1 MTARRYAASNEFS
14 FIWCPPHPNARA
26 TSASLS
32 IYYAAATQT
41 VALTQRAMDEIVSI
55 SSDRKSITLADTATD
70 FALPGILPVPA
81 LISYGPSSQVP
92 VRVMRMVSQGNDSFI
107 VELSEPLPHTI
118 ASGGV
123 VAWQVWS
130 VTRTAPATIQGPV
143 RYAVSW
149 EGVVD
154 GLTAPDPIV
163 DEGLLYIV
171 RAPFSTGLTSA
182 RLVASSP
189 WLAQHIP
196 PGQSSWA
203 PQIEI
208 AQDTLI
214 QRVIAI
220 LPEGRTI
227 QDVTGGQFRNAHA
240 METRLLVM
248 RGLQEAGANRR
259 DQIEQLERD
268 ITAEFDRIGKAG
280 VEWVDTDGDG
290 TVDAGESNVTPGRVS
305 LRAFTTRSSII
316 NVSDSDAVTRTPT
329 QRFRT
334 DEWRER

>member
-1 MTARRYAASNEFS
+1 MTVRRFAASND
-14 FIWCPPHPNARA
+14 FIFVWTPPLANARA
-26 TSASLS
+26 TSVSLS
-32 IYYAAATQT
+32 IYYAAGTQT
-41 VALTQRAMDEIVSI
+41 VALTQRAADEISAI
-55 SSDRKSITLADTATD
+55 SSDRKSLTLTTTGTD

-81 LISYGPSSQVP
+81 MVAFGPKSHVP
-92 VRVMRMVSQGNDSFI
+92 VRVMRMVSQTEAAFV
-107 VELSEPLPHTI
+107 VELSEPLPHAI
-118 ASGGV
+118 ATGGAL
-123 VAWQVWS
+123 AWQVWS
-130 VTRTAPATIQGPV
+130 ATRTAPATIQGPV

-163 DEGLLYIV
+163 DEGLLWIV

-189 WLAQHIP
+189 WLAQHVP

-208 AQDTLI
+208 ALDTLI
-214 QRVIAI
+214 QRVVAI

-227 QDVTGGQFRNAHA
+227 QDVAGGQFRNAHA

-268 ITAEFDRIGKAG
+268 IAAELDRIGKAG
-280 VEWVDTDGDG
+280 VDWVDTDGDG
-290 TVDAGESNVTPGRVS
+290 VVDAGETNVTPGRVT
-305 LRAFTTRSSII
+305 LRSFTTNRSII
-316 NVSDSDAVTRTPT
+316 DVSTSDAETRTPM
-329 QRFRT
+329 QRFRVE
-334 DEWRER
+334 DGSQR

>member
-1 MTARRYAASNEFS
+1 MTDRRFATSNEFS
-14 FIWCPPHPNARA
+14 FIWTPPHPNARA

-32 IYYAAATQT
+32 IYYAAGTQT
-41 VALTQRAMDEIVSI
+41 VSLTQRAMDEIAAI
-55 SSDRKSITLADTATD
+55 STDRKTITLAVTATD
-70 FALPGILPVPA
+70 FAIPGVLPVPA

-92 VRVMRMVSQGNDSFI
+92 VRVLRMVSQNETTFV

-118 ASGGV
+118 ATGGV
-123 VAWQVWS
+123 LAWQVWS
-130 VTRTAPATIQGPV
+130 VIRTAPATVQGPV

-149 EGVVD
+149 EGVVN
-154 GLTAPDPIV
+154 GLVAPDPIV
-163 DEGLLYIV
+163 DEGLLWIV

-189 WLAQHIP
+189 WLAQHVP

-214 QRVIAI
+214 QRVVAI

-227 QDVTGGQFRNAHA
+227 QDVSGGQFRNAHA
-240 METRLLVM
+240 MDTRLLVM

-268 ITAEFDRIGKAG
+268 IAAELDRIAKAG
-280 VEWVDTDGDG
+280 VDWVDTDGDG
-290 TVDAGESNVTPGRVS
+290 VVDAGETNVTPGRVT
-305 LRAFTTRSSII
+305 LRSFTTNR
-316 NVSDSDAVTRTPT
+316 NVLDVSDSDAVTRSPT

>member
-1 MTARRYAASNEFS
+1 MTARRYSAGNDFS
-14 FIWCPPHPNARA
+14 FVWTPPLANARA

-32 IYYAAATQT
+32 IYYAAGTQT
-41 VALTQRAMDEIVSI
+41 VSLTQRAPDEISAI
-55 SSDRKSITLADTATD
+55 SSDRKSLTLTTTGTD
-70 FALPGILPVPA
+70 FAIPGILPVPA
-81 LISYGPSSQVP
+81 MVAFGPKSHVD
-92 VRVMRMVSQGNDSFI
+92 VRVMRMVSQSEATFV

-118 ASGGV
+118 ATGGAL
-123 VAWQVWS
+123 AWQVWS
-130 VTRTAPATIQGPV
+130 ATRAAPATIQGPV

-189 WLAQHIP
+189 WLAQHVP

-214 QRVIAI
+214 QRVVAI

-227 QDVTGGQFRNAHA
+227 QDVAGGQFRNAHA

-268 ITAEFDRIGKAG
+268 IAAELDRIGKAG
-280 VEWVDTDGDG
+280 VDWVDTDGDG
-290 TVDAGESNVTPGRVS
+290 VVDAGETNVTPGRVT
-305 LRAFTTRSSII
+305 LRSFTANRNILD
-316 NVSDSDAVTRTPT
+316 VSTSDAETRTPM
-329 QRFRT
+329 QRFRVE
-334 DEWRER
+334 DGSQR

>member
-1 MTARRYAASNEFS
+1 MIRRYTAGNDFD
-14 FIWCPPHPNARA
+14 FLWTPPRPGAWA
-26 TSASLS
+26 TSASLY
-32 IYYAAATQT
+32 IYYASGSQFASMA
-41 VALTQRAMDEIVSI
+41 QRAADEITTI
-55 SSDRKSITLADTATD
+55 STDRKQVTLTTTGVD
-70 FALPGILPVPA
+70 FVFAGVLPAPA
-81 LISYGPSSQVP
+81 FISNGPKAQIP
-92 VRVMRMVSQGNDSFI
+92 VRVLRVVSQSSETFT
-107 VELSEPLPHTI
+107 VELSEPLPHAI
-118 ASGGV
+118 ATGGV
-123 VAWQVWS
+123 LVWQVWS
-130 VTRTAPATIQGPV
+130 AVRTAPGTLQGPV
-143 RYAVSW
+143 RWAVAW
-149 EGVVD
+149 EGNVD
-154 GLTAPDPIV
+154 GDAMPDAAI

-189 WLAQHIP
+189 WLAQHVP

-214 QRVIAI
+214 QRVVAI

-227 QDVTGGQFRNAHA
+227 QDVSGGHFRNAHA

-268 ITAEFDRIGKAG
+268 IAAELDRIGKAG
-280 VEWVDTDGDG
+280 VDWVDADGDG
-290 TVDAGESNVTPGRVS
+290 VVDAGETNVTPGRVT
-305 LRAFTTRSSII
+305 LRSFTTNRNILD
-316 NVSDSDAVTRTPT
+316 VSDSDAVTRSPT

>member
-1 MTARRYAASNEFS
+1 MTDRRFATSNEFS
-14 FIWCPPHPNARA
+14 FIWTPPHPNARA

-32 IYYAAATQT
+32 IYYAAGTQT
-41 VALTQRAMDEIVSI
+41 VSLTQRAMDEIAAI
-55 SSDRKSITLADTATD
+55 STDRKTITLAVTATD
-70 FALPGILPVPA
+70 FAIPGVLPVPA

-92 VRVMRMVSQGNDSFI
+92 VRVLRMVSQNETTFV

-118 ASGGV
+118 ATGGV
-123 VAWQVWS
+123 LAWQVWS
-130 VTRTAPATIQGPV
+130 VIRTAPATVQGPV

-149 EGVVD
+149 EGVVN
-154 GLTAPDPIV
+154 GLVAPDPIV
-163 DEGLLYIV
+163 DEGLLWIV

-189 WLAQHIP
+189 WLAQHVP

-214 QRVIAI
+214 QRVVAI

-227 QDVTGGQFRNAHA
+227 QDVSGGQFRNAHA

-268 ITAEFDRIGKAG
+268 IAAELDRIAKAG
-280 VEWVDTDGDG
+280 VDWVDTDGDG
-290 TVDAGESNVTPGRVS
+290 VVDAGETNVTPGRVT
-305 LRAFTTRSSII
+305 LRSFTTNR
-316 NVSDSDAVTRTPT
+316 NVLDVSDSDAVTRSPT

>member
-1 MTARRYAASNEFS
+1 MTARRYAASNDFA
-14 FIWCPPHPNARA
+14 FIWTPPAPGAIA

-32 IYYAAATQT
+32 IYYAAGTQT
-41 VALTQRAMDEIVSI
+41 VALTQRASDEIASI
-55 SSDRKSITLADTATD
+55 GSDRKTLTLATTATD
-70 FALPGILPVPA
+70 FALPGVLPVPA
-81 LISYGPSSQVP
+81 YIAYGPSSQVP
-92 VRVMRMVSQGNDSFI
+92 VRVMRLVSQSEETFV

-118 ASGGV
+118 ASGGLLV
-123 VAWQVWS
+123 WQVWS
-130 VTRTAPATIQGPV
+130 ATRTAPATLQGPV
-143 RYAVSW
+143 RWSVSW
-149 EGVVD
+149 EGYVD
-154 GLTAPDPIV
+154 GLQAPDPTV

-189 WLAQHIP
+189 WLAQHVP

-203 PQIEI
+203 PPIEI

-214 QRVIAI
+214 QRVVAI

-227 QDVTGGQFRNAHA
+227 QDVSGGQFRNAHA

-268 ITAEFDRIGKAG
+268 IAAELDRIGKAG
-280 VEWVDTDGDG
+280 VDWVDTNGNG
-290 TVDAGESNVTPGRVS
+290 AVDDGESNVTPGRVT
-305 LRAFTTRSSII
+305 LRSFTTNRSII
-316 NVSDSDAVTRTPT
+316 DVSDSDAETRT
-329 QRFRT
+329 QYRRFRA
-334 DEWRER
+334 DEWGER